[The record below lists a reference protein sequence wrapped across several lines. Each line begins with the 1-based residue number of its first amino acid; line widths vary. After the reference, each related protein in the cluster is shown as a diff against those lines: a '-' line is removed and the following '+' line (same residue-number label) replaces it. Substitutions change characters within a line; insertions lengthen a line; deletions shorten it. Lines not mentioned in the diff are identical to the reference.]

1 MNTQDRYRFLFELR
15 NQEVFFEDK
24 VLFTLFELSI
34 FVLAIFFG
42 GLFLDFLRN
51 NPEVFLK

>member
-1 MNTQDRYRFLFELR
+1 MSVEDRRRLLFELR

-24 VLFTLFELSI
+24 VLLTLVEVSI
-34 FVLAIFFG
+34 FVLALFVG

>member
-24 VLFTLFELSI
+24 VLLTLVEVSI
-34 FVLAIFFG
+34 FVLAIFVG
-42 GLFLDFLRN
+42 GFFLDFIRN

>member
-34 FVLAIFFG
+34 FVLAIFVG

>member
-1 MNTQDRYRFLFELR
+1 MSVEDRRRILFELTH
-15 NQEVFFEDK
+15 QEVFFEDK
-24 VLFTLFELSI
+24 VLLTLFELSV
-34 FVLAIFFG
+34 FVSALFVG

>member
-1 MNTQDRYRFLFELR
+1 MSVEDRRRLLFELIH
-15 NQEVFFEDK
+15 QEVFLEDK
-24 VLFTLFELSI
+24 VLLALFELSV
-34 FVLAIFFG
+34 FVSALFVG

>member
-1 MNTQDRYRFLFELR
+1 MSVEDRRRLLFELIH
-15 NQEVFFEDK
+15 QEVFFEDK

-34 FVLAIFFG
+34 FVLAIFVG